1 MLHLDVITEA
11 YGQVI
16 ERALMSLAGSWVYF
30 YPELTL

>member
-16 ERALMSLAGSWVYF
+16 ERALMSLAGSW
-30 YPELTL
+30 PELTL